1 MLSNGD
7 PVKGVCLGWNG
18 KSRLWFRPLRLRL
31 QLRGRGH
38 LASLLTRCVSHLLNK
53 DQGGRLPPPLS
64 LGNQEEPIT
73 LWGMLRNTFK
83 IDDVGP
89 ARRGLHTTTVIK
101 ASN

>member
-1 MLSNGD
+1 MESPGSGSGPCSFAAAVWPWALSLS
-7 PVKGVCLGWNG
+7 PY
-18 KSRLWFRPLRLRL
+18 
-31 QLRGRGH
+31 
-38 LASLLTRCVSHLLNK
+38 SLVSHLLNK

-89 ARRGLHTTTVIK
+89 AMKDLHTTTVIK
-101 ASN
+101 ASD

>member
-1 MLSNGD
+1 MFSWLEWKVQALVPAPAAS
-7 PVKGVCLGWNG
+7 
-18 KSRLWFRPLRLRL
+18 L

-38 LASLLTRCVSHLLNK
+38 LASLLTCCVSHLLNK

-89 ARRGLHTTTVIK
+89 AMRGLHTTTVIK
-101 ASN
+101 AGD